1 MDGWME
7 YQVSE
12 RAKELTQEA
21 HRRRLARALKAAR
34 RGECPSRYQRLL
46 GWLANTVLHRLRVQA
61 SRKPS
66 SGCC

>member
-7 YQVSE
+7 HRVSE

-21 HRRRLARALKAAR
+21 HRGRLVRALKAAR
-34 RGECPSRYQRLL
+34 RGERPSPYQRLL
-46 GWLANTVLHRLRVQA
+46 GWLTNTVLHRLGTQG